1 MSTAS
6 PTPVELVRAVS
17 LTEQIAANIRTRI
30 LKGELRPGER
40 LVEQQLAKA
49 LGVGQNAVREAL
61 FDLAHRGFVRRVV
74 NRGTYVTSLTFEE
87 ASKLAEVRGALEA
100 LAIDLVR
107 RRANSESI
115 DWAPLEKLLEAMRHA
130 AHAGD
135 REAFYRADLSWHHE
149 LWRLADNEHLYQ
161 SLEQVVVP
169 LFAFFI
175 MLYMRRDNAT
185 ESFLEAVDA
194 HQKVV
199 DGLKTTGGD
208 AAAGAMRELVD
219 LALKH
224 QQGLIAQQE

>member
-1 MSTAS
+1 MSAAI
-6 PTPVELVRAVS
+6 PAPAELIRAVS
-17 LTEQIAANIRTRI
+17 LTEQVAGNIRMRI

-61 FDLAHRGFVRRVV
+61 IDLAHHGFVRRVV

-87 ASKLAEVRGALEA
+87 ASKLAEVRGALET
-100 LAIDLVR
+100 LAIELVQ
-107 RRANSESI
+107 RRAARESI
-115 DWAPLEKLLEAMRHA
+115 DWVPLEGLLEEMRQA

-135 REAFYRADLSWHHE
+135 REEFYRADLSWHHE
-149 LWRLADNEHLYQ
+149 LWRLAGNEHLYQ
-161 SLEQVVVP
+161 LLEQVVVP

-199 DGLKTTGGD
+199 NGLKTTGS

-224 QQGLIAQQE
+224 QQGLIAQ

>member
-1 MSTAS
+1 MSAAI

-17 LTEQIAANIRTRI
+17 LTGQIAANIRARI
-30 LKGELRPGER
+30 LRGELRPGER

-61 FDLAHRGFVRRVV
+61 FDLAHHGFVRRVV

-107 RRANSESI
+107 RRAAGEPI
-115 DWAPLEKLLEAMRHA
+115 DWVPLENLLEEMRQA

-135 REAFYRADLSWHHE
+135 REAFYGADLSWHRE
-149 LWRLADNEHLYQ
+149 LWRLAGNEHLYQ
-161 SLEQVVVP
+161 LLEQVVVP

-175 MLYMRRDNAT
+175 MLYMRRDNAA

-194 HQKVV
+194 HRKVL
-199 DGLKTTGGD
+199 DGLKATGGD
-208 AAAGAMRELVD
+208 AAVGAMRELVD